1 LRRFKIIFF
10 VFILYTKC
18 IGNLQIQEKPDIGI
32 LKPTSSDT
40 NLCKSP
46 PEGMVC
52 VPFSGNDLN
61 KKNLSTFYVDKYE
74 ITNEKYET
82 CVKEKHCKP
91 NLFIKNK
98 SNSQFAGPI
107 QPAIGLTYDMAHQ
120 YCIWSGKRLPTEDE
134 WDKIYSIYS
143 IKIDKLDCKTANI
156 GCEGSTKPVG
166 SYPNPKGVFDLEGNA
181 TEWVN
186 EWTDSCGVNCNDK
199 SCGEICT
206 TNINSCSG
214 KYPCEKYNEKY
225 TSIIWDQLNLDG
237 IRNSLKSEKLQM
249 KKIKGGSFEFPFQLE
264 SITIGKIAQINDTTI
279 KASARCVSDSN
290 YLNNAPAWIISNPP
304 VSKDFPIDLNPE
316 QKSLFLQTFEKDDID
331 TKPLCKEQFTSPAN
345 CRDPVSY
352 IKPNEARNYLFAPY
366 IKNLGGGYIGVA
378 ADANYTFLTY
388 ARSEFVWLMDFN
400 INIVN
405 LHKINK
411 IFILES
417 ESVEDFLNKWSSK
430 NKSKSLKLLEFS
442 FSTSSEW
449 KNIRNFF
456 EVNQPGLYEYYEAMS
471 KPDRTMKDFGWLRN
485 PVHYSYLRNL
495 HQKNRISIIE
505 GDLLKDKSLYN
516 IGVVAKKLKIP
527 IRLFYPSNAEEF
539 WKFSK
544 NYKRNILNLP
554 FDEATILLRTVHEFP
569 WHKPEMKNGVTGFW
583 HYVVHG
589 GYNYQKKL
597 ALPDFYLI
605 DNFKEYR
612 IFPDNQKD
620 FSTIEIPNSLPF
632 ELK

>member
-1 LRRFKIIFF
+1 MFTLC
-10 VFILYTKC
+10 TSC
-18 IGNLQIQEKPDIGI
+18 IGNFQIQEKPNIGI
-32 LKPTSSDT
+32 LKPTPSDT

-46 PEGMVC
+46 PDGMLC
-52 VPFSGNDLN
+52 VPYSRDELSN
-61 KKNLSTFYVDKYE
+61 KILPTLYVDKYE

-98 SNSQFAGPI
+98 TNSQFSGSN
-107 QPAIGLTYDMAHQ
+107 QPSIGLTYDMAHQ
-120 YCIWSGKRLPTEDE
+120 YCVWSGKRLPTEEE
-134 WDKIYSIYS
+134 WDKIYSLYS
-143 IKIDKLDCKTANI
+143 ITTVNLDCKTANI
-156 GCEGSTKPVG
+156 GCDGSTKPVG

-181 TEWVN
+181 SEWVN
-186 EWTDSCGVNCNDK
+186 EWADSCGISCNDK
-199 SCGEICT
+199 SCGEVCT
-206 TNINSCSG
+206 TNSRLCSG
-214 KYPCEKYNEKY
+214 KFPCEKYTEKY
-225 TSIIWDQLNLDG
+225 ASIIWEQINLDG
-237 IRNSLKSEKLQM
+237 IRNSLKNEKLQL
-249 KKIKGGSFEFPFQLE
+249 KKVKGGSFEFPFQID
-264 SITIGKIAQINDTTI
+264 SITKGKVVSIDDTSI
-279 KASARCVSDSN
+279 KAGARCVSDSN
-290 YLNNAPAWIISNPP
+290 HLTNAPAWMISNPP
-304 VSKDFPIDLNPE
+304 KAKEVPKEMNPE
-316 QKSLFLQTFEKDDID
+316 QKSLFLQTFDKDDID

-366 IKNLGGGYIGVA
+366 IKNIGGGYIGVA

-411 IFILES
+411 VFIIES
-417 ESVEDFLNKWSSK
+417 ETVQDFINKWSFK
-430 NKSKSLKLLEFS
+430 NKSISTKLLEIS
-442 FSTSSEW
+442 LSNSSEW
-449 KNIRNFF
+449 KNIKNFF
-456 EVNQPGLYEYYEAMS
+456 DVNQPGLYEYYLAMS
-471 KPDRTMKDFGWLRN
+471 QPERTMKDFGWLRN
-485 PVHYSYLRNL
+485 PDHYLYLRKL
-495 HQKNRISIIE
+495 HQGNRISILE
-505 GDLLKDKSLYN
+505 GDLLKEKSLYN
-516 IGVVAKKLKIP
+516 IGVIAKKLNIP
-527 IRLFYPSNAEEF
+527 IRIFYPSNAEEF

-554 FDEATILLRTVHEFP
+554 FDEASVVLRTIHEFP
-569 WHKPEMKNGVTGFW
+569 WHKPELKDGVTGFW

-605 DNFKEYR
+605 NNFKEYR

-620 FSTIEIPNSLPF
+620 FSTIEVPNTLPF